1 MSDNIGKVDKVD
13 FDAYTDNYNQLLHQ
27 HTGFFSPNEQYF
39 ARYKV
44 DIVRKEVQKETVGAD
59 VGNILEFGC
68 GIGNNIPFLREAF
81 PHAAI
86 TGSDISEASL
96 AIARQQNTGVEFV
109 ADVAALPGGYDL
121 IFIAGVFHH
130 IAVAERA
137 AVADLL
143 HSLLTPGGRLFVF
156 EHNPYNPVTRRI
168 VSNCPYDADA
178 VLLRPSELRSILS
191 GGALTIEDSSSCLF
205 IPPRLSLLAPLENL
219 LQWLPMGGQYWVQ
232 ARRPQ

>member
-1 MSDNIGKVDKVD
+1 MSDQVDKVD
-13 FDAYTDNYNQLLHQ
+13 FDAYTANYNQLLQ
-27 HTGFFSPNEQYF
+27 QQTGLFSPNEQYF

-44 DIVRKEVQKETVGAD
+44 DIVRKEVKEETAGSHVGRL
-59 VGNILEFGC
+59 LEFGC

-96 AIARQQNTGVEFV
+96 AIARQQNSDVEFV
-109 ADVAALPGGYDL
+109 TDAAALPGGYDL

-137 AVADLL
+137 AVADVL
-143 HSLLTPGGRLFVF
+143 HSLLAPGGRLFVF

-178 VLLRPSELRSILS
+178 VLLKPSELRGVLS
-191 GGALTIEDSSSCLF
+191 GAALTVEGSSYCLF
-205 IPPRLSLLAPLENL
+205 IPPRLSLLTPLENL
-219 LQWLPMGGQYWVQ
+219 LHWLPLGGQYWVQ

>member
-1 MSDNIGKVDKVD
+1 MSDKVD
-13 FDAYTDNYNQLLHQ
+13 FDAYTDNYNQLLQQ
-27 HTGFFSPNEQYF
+27 HTAFFSPNEGYF

-44 DIVRKEVQKETVGAD
+44 GIVSKAAAHVRVERL
-59 VGNILEFGC
+59 LEFGC
-68 GIGNNIPFLREAF
+68 GIGNNIPFLRQAF

-96 AIARQQNTGVEFV
+96 AIARQQNSGVEFV

-130 IAVAERA
+130 IAPAERP
-137 AVADLL
+137 AVAARLY
-143 HSLLTPGGRLFVF
+143 SLLAPGGRLFVF

-178 VLLRPSELRSILS
+178 VLLKPAELRSTLAAA
-191 GGALTIEDSSSCLF
+191 ALVVEDSAYCLF
-205 IPPRLSLLAPLENL
+205 IPPRLSWLLPLENL
-219 LQWLPMGGQYWVQ
+219 LQWLPLGGQYWVQ